1 MALRGVG
8 IARLTRRIAHSDLKS
23 GALVPV
29 MPEFHCINNP
39 GDNSAIWVIRPGR
52 YMALRTRLF
61 IDAVIEHLKK
71 VG

>member
-1 MALRGVG
+1 MALQRIG

-23 GALVPV
+23 GALVHV
-29 MPEFHCINNP
+29 MSEFRCINNP
-39 GDNSAIWVIRPGR
+39 GGNSAIWVIRPGR
-52 YMALRTRLF
+52 YLAQRTRFF